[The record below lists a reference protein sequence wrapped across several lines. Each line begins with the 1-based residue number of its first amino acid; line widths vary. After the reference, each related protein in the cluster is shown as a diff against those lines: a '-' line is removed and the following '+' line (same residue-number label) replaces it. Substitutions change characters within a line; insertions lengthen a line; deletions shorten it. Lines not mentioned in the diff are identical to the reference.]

1 MIKYLATGIVA
12 FIIYI
17 VFSGT
22 ITPYDLLTGAVVS
35 TICSALL
42 APYIVRNEAK
52 LSQPARLAYLAY
64 YFLKYITIIEFKAHM
79 DVVKRIFTMDLKP
92 GIVRIPL
99 NCKGDM
105 ARLLVASSIT
115 NTPGTVVVD
124 ESNDYF
130 YVNWI
135 YVSSV
140 SPEEAKKS
148 ISEEFEKY
156 AVKIF
161 E

>member
-1 MIKYLATGIVA
+1 MIKYLATGLVA
-12 FIIYI
+12 FLIYI
-17 VFSGT
+17 IFSGN
-22 ITPYDLLTGAVVS
+22 ITPYDLATGVIVS
-35 TICSALL
+35 AICSLL
-42 APYIVRNEAK
+42 LTPYIVRNESK
-52 LSQPARLAYLAY
+52 LKQPARLAHLAY

-99 NCKGDM
+99 KCKGDM

-124 ESNDYF
+124 ESDDYF

-135 YVSSV
+135 YVFSV
-140 SPEEAKKS
+140 SPEEARKS
-148 ISEEFEKY
+148 VSEEFEKY
-156 AVKIF
+156 ATKIF

>member
-1 MIKYLATGIVA
+1 MIKYLVTGLVA
-12 FIIYI
+12 FLIYI
-17 VFSGT
+17 VFSGSM
-22 ITPYDLLTGAVVS
+22 TPYDLVTGVIVS
-35 TICSALL
+35 AICSILL
-42 APYIVRNEAK
+42 TPYIVRNESK
-52 LSQPARLAYLAY
+52 LKQPARLAYLAY

-99 NCKGDM
+99 KCKGDM

-124 ESNDYF
+124 ESDDYF

-135 YVSSV
+135 YVSSAL
-140 SPEEAKKS
+140 PKEARRS
-148 ISEEFEKY
+148 VSEEFEKY